1 MTYEE
6 IEEIVWRVINEKYS
20 YLYYQMYLV
29 NNEDYESSWSDQ
41 EVIFDSLLEE
51 VDISQY
57 YLWV

>member
-29 NNEDYESSWSDQ
+29 NNEDYESSW
-41 EVIFDSLLEE
+41 
-51 VDISQY
+51 
-57 YLWV
+57 